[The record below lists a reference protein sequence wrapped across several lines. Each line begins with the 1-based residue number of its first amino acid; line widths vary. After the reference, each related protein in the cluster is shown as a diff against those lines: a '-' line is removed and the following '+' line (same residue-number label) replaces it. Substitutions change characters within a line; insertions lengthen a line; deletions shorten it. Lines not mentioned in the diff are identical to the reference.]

1 MMTTLE
7 WIGYGA
13 MMLVAVI
20 IYLGWSDTRR

>member
-7 WIGYGA
+7 WISYGA
-13 MMLVAVI
+13 MMLVAIV